1 MGFDALLGNEQLK
14 ENLSAAR
21 RKGRLSHFYLL
32 SGPRGSG
39 KHTLADLIAAAMLCA
54 EPDGPCGVCRSCRKI
69 LGGSH
74 PDYITVDAPDK
85 KIIPVQLVRDI
96 RADVYI
102 KPNEGAR
109 KIYLFPRAQDLNT
122 EGQNTLLKILEEP
135 PPYGVFLLL
144 TDNPEKLLPTVRS
157 RCTELSLSAL
167 PQSLVE
173 QELARRFPQSGADE
187 RSAAAVRS
195 GGFLGQA
202 MTLMAQ
208 EQSQS
213 PQTELFIKAFA
224 SRDVMS
230 LLQALV
236 PMEKW
241 KRDQLIPELTIW
253 VQLLHD
259 ALLQRSG
266 AQAVSP
272 LARQVGE
279 SRSSRDIMRSIRHL
293 QKAIEYTQGNVSVAA
308 VCGWL
313 EWALR

>member
-135 PPYGVFLLL
+135 PSYGVFLLL

-157 RCTELSLSAL
+157 RCVELKLRAL
-167 PQSLVE
+167 PE
-173 QELARRFPQSGADE
+173 ELLRTRLRAEFPEADGGMLE
-187 RSAAAVRS
+187 SAIRRS
-195 GGFLGQA
+195 GGYLGQA
-202 MTLMAQ
+202 RELLSGGGLS
-208 EQSQS
+208 EQANR
-213 PQTELFIKAFA
+213 FAAAFSA
-224 SRDVMS
+224 RDIFALQQ
-230 LLQALV
+230 LLT

-241 KRDQLIPELTIW
+241 KRDVLIP
-253 VQLLHD
+253 
-259 ALLQRSG
+259 ALLEWLELLEQALLVRSG
-266 AQAVSP
+266 LTAVTSQAAAIGAARDPRDLMRCCQSLKKAMEYAQA
-272 LARQVGE
+272 
-279 SRSSRDIMRSIRHL
+279 
-293 QKAIEYTQGNVSVAA
+293 NVSCAA

-313 EWALR
+313 SWELR

>member
-1 MGFDALLGNEQLK
+1 MGFERLLGNDRLK
-14 ENLSAAR
+14 ENLIASLG
-21 RKGRLSHFYLL
+21 KGRISHFYLI
-32 SGPRGSG
+32 SGPAGSG
-39 KHTLADLIAAAMLCA
+39 RHTLAQLLAAAILCK
-54 EPDGPCGVCRSCRKI
+54 EHQRPCLTCPACRKI
-69 LGGSH
+69 LSGSH
-74 PDYITVDAPDK
+74 PDFITVDDPEK
-85 KIIPVQLVRDI
+85 KTVPVDLIRSA
-96 RADVYI
+96 RADMYI
-102 KPNEGAR
+102 RPNEAEH
-109 KIYLFPRAQDLNT
+109 KIYLFPRAQDMGIP
-122 EGQNTLLKILEEP
+122 GQNALLKILEEP

-173 QELARRFPQSGADE
+173 QELARRFPQSGEGE
-187 RSAAAVRS
+187 RSAAAARS

-202 MTLMAQ
+202 MALMAQ

-241 KRDQLIPELTIW
+241 KRDQLIPELTVW

-279 SRSSRDIMRSIRHL
+279 SRSSRDIMQAIRHL

-308 VCGWL
+308 VCGRL

>member
-74 PDYITVDAPDK
+74 PAYITVDAPDK
-85 KIIPVQLVRDI
+85 KISPVQLVRDI

-135 PPYGVFLLL
+135 PSYGVFLLL

-157 RCTELSLSAL
+157 RCVELKLRAL
-167 PQSLVE
+167 PE
-173 QELARRFPQSGADE
+173 ELLRTRLRAEFPEADGGMLE
-187 RSAAAVRS
+187 SAIRRS
-195 GGFLGQA
+195 GGYLGQA
-202 MTLMAQ
+202 RELLSGGGLS
-208 EQSQS
+208 EQANR
-213 PQTELFIKAFA
+213 FAAAFA
-224 SRDVMS
+224 ARDVFALQQ
-230 LLQALV
+230 LLT

-241 KRDQLIPELTIW
+241 KRDVLIP
-253 VQLLHD
+253 
-259 ALLQRSG
+259 ALLEWLELLEQALLVRSG
-266 AQAVSP
+266 LTAVTSQAAAIGA
-272 LARQVGE
+272 ARDP
-279 SRSSRDIMRSIRHL
+279 RDLMRCCQSL
-293 QKAIEYTQGNVSVAA
+293 
-308 VCGWL
+308 
-313 EWALR
+313 

>member
-135 PPYGVFLLL
+135 PSYGVFLLL

-157 RCTELSLSAL
+157 RCVELKLRAL
-167 PQSLVE
+167 PE
-173 QELARRFPQSGADE
+173 ELLRTRLRAEFPEADGGMLE
-187 RSAAAVRS
+187 SAIRRS
-195 GGFLGQA
+195 GGYLGQA
-202 MTLMAQ
+202 RELLSGGGLS
-208 EQSQS
+208 EQAKR
-213 PQTELFIKAFA
+213 FAAAFA
-224 SRDVMS
+224 ARDVFALQQ
-230 LLQALV
+230 LLT

-241 KRDQLIPELTIW
+241 KRDALIP
-253 VQLLHD
+253 
-259 ALLQRSG
+259 ALLEWLELLEQALLVRSG
-266 AQAVSP
+266 LTAVTSQAAAIGAARDPRDLMRCCQALKKAMEYAQA
-272 LARQVGE
+272 
-279 SRSSRDIMRSIRHL
+279 
-293 QKAIEYTQGNVSVAA
+293 NVSCAA

-313 EWALR
+313 TWELR

>member
-135 PPYGVFLLL
+135 PSYGVFLLL

-157 RCTELSLSAL
+157 RCVELKLRAL
-167 PQSLVE
+167 PE
-173 QELARRFPQSGADE
+173 ELLRTRLRAEFPEADGGMLE
-187 RSAAAVRS
+187 SAIRRS
-195 GGFLGQA
+195 GGYLGQA
-202 MTLMAQ
+202 RELLSGGGLPRPLESPGSTSPGQ
-208 EQSQS
+208 DSRHWS
-213 PQTELFIKAFA
+213 PQLRLPSGLEKTEV
-224 SRDVMS
+224 SGSTRDVS
-230 LLQALV
+230 LDPARGLQ
-236 PMEKW
+236 
-241 KRDQLIPELTIW
+241 
-253 VQLLHD
+253 
-259 ALLQRSG
+259 SG
-266 AQAVSP
+266 FF
-272 LARQVGE
+272 
-279 SRSSRDIMRSIRHL
+279 
-293 QKAIEYTQGNVSVAA
+293 N
-308 VCGWL
+308 
-313 EWALR
+313 